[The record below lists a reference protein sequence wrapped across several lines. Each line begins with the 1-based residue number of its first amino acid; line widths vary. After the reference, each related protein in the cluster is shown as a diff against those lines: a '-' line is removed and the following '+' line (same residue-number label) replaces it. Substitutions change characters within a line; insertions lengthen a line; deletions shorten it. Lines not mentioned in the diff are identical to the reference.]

1 MKKTILL
8 LSLSGLSCSA
18 LAHDGTV
25 NITGT
30 IQGNTCTVTTD
41 TANQQVTLGDIAA
54 KQFTAAGSASQPIA
68 FTIGLENCGS
78 AASAVSLTFTGGYD
92 QQRPAGVNQP
102 GGQRRGRRGGDLR
115 QPAYAGAAEQRQQA
129 IYARPAANQ
138 PEPHLLR

>member
-78 AASAVSLTFTGGYD
+78 AASAVSLTFTGEAD
-92 QQRPAGVNQP
+92 TTTAPCWR
-102 GGQRRGRRGGDLR
+102 
-115 QPAYAGAAEQRQQA
+115 
-129 IYARPAANQ
+129 
-138 PEPHLLR
+138 

>member
-41 TANQQVTLGDIAA
+41 TAN
-54 KQFTAAGSASQPIA
+54 
-68 FTIGLENCGS
+68 
-78 AASAVSLTFTGGYD
+78 
-92 QQRPAGVNQP
+92 
-102 GGQRRGRRGGDLR
+102 
-115 QPAYAGAAEQRQQA
+115 
-129 IYARPAANQ
+129 
-138 PEPHLLR
+138 